1 VKINQLEDRPV
12 RADARRNREKV
23 LRAAREA
30 FAEEGA
36 DVQMDSVAHRA
47 GVGVGTL
54 YRHFP
59 TKHAL
64 MAEIIRQWL
73 ADRLA
78 IAEHAHT
85 IEDPSA
91 ALRFVIHQS
100 AKLFYEHA
108 GLRNAFAE
116 LNAANICPT
125 ESIVLRNSLAAII
138 HRAREAGAIRENID
152 VDGFLSLLCGLSA
165 SISAGAPWRCSADV
179 LAAGLAPG
187 APGRHTELCGSRAG
201 NRLKE
206 RNL

>member
-1 VKINQLEDRPV
+1 M

-73 ADRLA
+73 AARIA
-78 IAEHAHT
+78 IAEDANA
-85 IEDPSA
+85 IQDPSV

-100 AKLFYEHA
+100 AELFYEHA

-116 LNAANICPT
+116 LHAVDICPA
-125 ESIVLRNSLAAII
+125 ESTALQHSLTAII
-138 HRAREAGAIRENID
+138 QRARVAGVIRENVD

-165 SISAGAPWRCSADV
+165 AISAGAPWRCGAEV
-179 LAAGLAPG
+179 LAAGLAPS
-187 APGRHTELCGSRAG
+187 AP
-201 NRLKE
+201 
-206 RNL
+206 